1 MRLIEGEVFDLD
13 TRERAFAVAAGID
26 ADATAVDV
34 NPEAARAAIFGQV
47 MRRRVAE
54 ETELAVVSSEEVEI
68 ARPQQHVR
76 VGVRG
81 RFARYQ
87 AGVNVDGLRVF
98 VKVRQATQE
107 LDVRFGD
114 VNVGDVLQLVKVE

>member
-13 TRERAFAVAAGID
+13 TREWAFTVAAGID

-34 NPEAARAAIFGQV
+34 NPEAARAAILGQV

-54 ETELAVVSSEEVEI
+54 ETELAVVASEEVEI

-76 VGVRG
+76 VCVCRRLAGD
-81 RFARYQ
+81 Q
-87 AGVNVDGLRVF
+87 PGVNIDRLFVF
-98 VKVRQATQE
+98 VKVRQATQK
-107 LDVRFGD
+107 F
-114 VNVGDVLQLVKVE
+114 DVLFWDAYVRNVLQ